1 MPLECLSQ
9 LCVKVL
15 VEQRGRSCAQRSCEP
30 DTCCHLFGGTAFLH
44 ATNWLQTLNLQ
55 VQLCFPVH
63 LLSRFSR
70 DLSSLPGV
78 WSRSS
83 RVRSCC
89 KKRDLVTLTFAPL
102 EGNRGSRAQAHT
114 TTRCFLLLFWCRQ
127 HLGALGPQDSCKGSS
142 ESLESLFGVSC

>member
-70 DLSSLPGV
+70 DRG
-78 WSRSS
+78 
-83 RVRSCC
+83 RVRGVNARSLCARSYC
-89 KKRDLVTLTFAPL
+89 KNRYLVTPTFAPL
-102 EGNRGSRAQAHT
+102 EPKWGSRAQTHKNSMVFVNFCP
-114 TTRCFLLLFWCRQ
+114 RPRHDRQ
-127 HLGALGPQDSCKGSS
+127 AASDAPNVC
-142 ESLESLFGVSC
+142 C